1 MKTKAMLLSL
11 SYVLTIMFSVSLLT
25 TTIMPHTLL
34 AQTTTTNLLSYQNSI
49 YGIKIQYPSNWEK
62 QENGTKQDTQTDVVT
77 FHVAT
82 AFPVV
87 NSNAN
92 FDITID
98 DISDQKRTLTQY
110 ANQSVADLKQSL
122 TDFKL
127 IESNTSSV
135 VIAGLPAYKI
145 VYTSADG
152 SNILKTME
160 IGVMKGDKVYILT
173 YEAGMPVYIK
183 YSPTIQK
190 MIDSFQIT
198 K

>member
-1 MKTKAMLLSL
+1 MLG
-11 SYVLTIMFSVSLLT
+11 
-25 TTIMPHTLL
+25 
-34 AQTTTTNLLSYQNSI
+34 Q
-49 YGIKIQYPSNWEK
+49 
-62 QENGTKQDTQTDVVT
+62 QENGTRQDTQTDVVT

-92 FDITID
+92 RDITID
-98 DISDQKRTLTQY
+98 DISDQKITLTQY

-127 IESNTSSV
+127 IESNTNSV
-135 VIAGLPAYKI
+135 VITGLPAYKT

-160 IGVMKGDKVYILT
+160 IGV
-173 YEAGMPVYIK
+173 IK
-183 YSPTIQK
+183 RRQSIYSTI
-190 MIDSFQIT
+190 
-198 K
+198 